1 MKALLEKIRKIL
13 RSRRTRQMLTRTV
26 SVVAAL
32 VVFVTTYALV
42 LPAITMEQNASCGI
56 PEHQHTDSCYEERL
70 VCGLSESA
78 GHHHEASCYEKFL
91 ICGLEAHVHSPE
103 CYQQDSSVYDT
114 GVSVTESYAAGEEGM
129 GVSAAEESAEEES
142 VSAQAGTEE
151 SGAEEAVPKG
161 HDEEGADTE
170 KSDKEESA
178 VEEVVPGEAAPEEY
192 GAEETAPG
200 ETVSEEYGTGETASG
215 EVSAEEE
222 TAPATDASAVEDT
235 TAAETA
241 GISGTASERV
251 SADGTAAAADMADAE
266 NGPFGSGT
274 LTAEGDGYRIT
285 LDYTEEAKIPENA
298 ELSVREITAETERE
312 AYEAC
317 LEQAGRQVASDDK
330 TSVDRKA
337 SRFFDIEIL
346 VRDTDSE
353 GSEVIRKIEPSAS
366 VNVNIQ
372 IIDAPTAED
381 MDMSGADNNTSQS
394 DLTVLHFSEGGV
406 EQIDSTVRTSREQE
420 GGEDGEDKSTGKEAQ
435 PAGPATE
442 ISFEAESFSI
452 YGVVYTVDFHWEV
465 DGKTYDFTIPG
476 GGFVSF
482 EHLVEALGL
491 GVSDANIEQG
501 EEAEEN
507 KTEGDSDGAETT
519 DADSTTYEEAIKLNE
534 VKVSEKTKDF
544 VANVEKV
551 EFSNSELL
559 WVGKLEEPAEVGELR
574 ETNGLESEYSADL
587 TAEMKEE
594 INAQTI
600 DAGDWALIGRKAF
613 DTEETLTVTMN
624 NGEVFYVL
632 VTDAQISTQYLSDKG
647 ELYEVT
653 VTYGEDAGIPDG
665 STLKVTEFAED
676 SKEYAYARKSVLAD
690 IKSRNESVDLNSFG
704 FAVMD
709 ISIINPEGREIEPE
723 AEVQVNLQIK
733 SLPGVEDLSEVADTL
748 AIQHHV
754 EVDDGVVVENV
765 FNGSPDA
772 SFRMETSGTAAA
784 DGIAVDPESVKEE
797 DFAAP
802 RSDEADTMEIG
813 FESEAFSTFS
823 ISWNYASGNGVKV
836 HYVDENGNELTVNN
850 SSFLTTLNDTSA
862 TPAYLIYD
870 IDGYEYDHTYRHY
883 YYNGD
888 FWTSAGWRDQ
898 NIVPELRRTD
908 GGWGLS
914 PGWQYST
921 NGNQYSW
928 SSLSASNATYKDEIY
943 VVYKKKAD
951 VVQGGTPTVKQD
963 GSVDPPVSPRINKE
977 STPNGD
983 DTNTL
988 ALSLI
993 SDTAKLEVEKLA
1005 DVIVVFDVSGS
1016 MNDNDMGDNT
1026 TRLQAA
1032 KKAVND
1038 LAAHLSQKKNSNGD
1052 PLVRMSLIQFST
1064 KAESLTG
1071 LTELTTNESN
1081 SGLNQITSAVNNLSA
1096 NGGTNWDHA
1105 LQLANEENDLD
1116 SGRATFIIF
1125 VTDGDPTF
1133 RNTRM
1138 NVTDQNLQEETNDY
1152 AWETY
1157 SQVSPNPYYLSDTVY
1172 GPGDNDKTGKCYDAA
1187 VVQGNAIVSAGK
1199 NIYTIGIS
1207 NNVTKVAK
1215 FNSDIQGSGAY
1226 LADDSSDLEQAFAD
1240 IEASISG
1247 AAGWGN
1253 IQMTDGITNL
1263 SNTVQKT
1270 GLTNV
1275 GGDFSYWKA
1284 PAPANWSG
1292 MTEAEKNA
1300 YTPAASDFVSWDPA
1314 SEGAAPAVYNEE
1326 TGAVEWNM
1334 GDTFM
1339 PEGGVTYQVRFK
1351 VWPSQE
1357 AYDYIAKLNN
1367 GTIHYDQLPD
1377 GVKAQIIK
1385 NGSTYTLKTNEPD
1398 AKTTYQS
1405 ATRTGDTVTVSGDT
1419 KTLMFPSVED
1429 LNLSVDKMKVK
1440 KEWVNSLDPDA
1451 RWKSPV
1457 TMRLT
1462 DGNGTLYKS
1471 IELNEDNKYTAEDNF
1486 ISCGLAKTEN
1496 NELIIYEKG
1505 HDFKLS
1511 EPEEF
1516 SYYWDL
1522 DSQFYRP
1529 MIIDATL
1536 TMLVKVDPPDGMGD
1550 RTYYSEGGVS
1560 YYKIEEG
1567 IYKAISTGDAAATIT
1582 ATNIRRSNLNLT
1594 KKVVDEDG
1602 NPVAVSEP
1610 FTFRITVNDTWDSQV
1625 WFSVQADANDTSTV
1639 IKELSTN
1646 ATAEIKNGEKTGYFY
1661 ADSGSEITV
1670 SIQPGWNL
1678 RFTNLPNGTTFT
1690 IAEDSKEN
1698 YDFLNASID
1707 NNGTFSVEDGTTV
1720 GTGTINESDKQYTVT
1735 YTNRAVTQ
1743 QVYIRKTG
1751 QDAQTP
1757 LQGAIFSLYTKDGY
1771 EADPQEVLKTE
1782 LESDED
1788 GKIDL
1793 GRLAVGE
1800 YYLAETKA
1808 PSGYDLLSDP
1818 VEITVKADSVQYK
1831 QITNSLSL
1839 NNEGVSGGRD
1849 EGYTL
1854 VVTNNAGVE
1863 LPSTGGPGTRMLYLL
1878 GIMLTSLAA
1887 AGLFSLVNRNDF
1899 IFKIN

>member
-1 MKALLEKIRKIL
+1 
-13 RSRRTRQMLTRTV
+13 MLTRFV
-26 SVVAAL
+26 SGVAAV

-56 PEHQHTDSCYEERL
+56 PEHQHTGACYEEQL
-70 VCGLSESA
+70 VCGISEGG
-78 GHHHEASCYEKFL
+78 GHHHDASCYDKFL

-103 CYQQDSSVYDT
+103 CYQQVTGEYDTDSSF
-114 GVSVTESYAAGEEGM
+114 TESYAAGGEG
-129 GVSAAEESAEEES
+129 AAESATEES
-142 VSAQAGTEE
+142 VEKESASAQSAHVE
-151 SGAEEAVPKG
+151 SGAEKAAPEG
-161 HDEEGADTE
+161 HDTVESGTGETVAEDAAPEGYEAE
-170 KSDKEESA
+170 
-178 VEEVVPGEAAPEEY
+178 EAAPGKTVSEQNRT
-192 GAEETAPG
+192 GETVSG
-200 ETVSEEYGTGETASG
+200 ETVSEEDGTAEAALGETA
-215 EVSAEEE
+215 AEEE
-222 TAPATDASAVEDT
+222 VAPTTTAAAVEDT
-235 TAAETA
+235 AAAAETA
-241 GISGTASERV
+241 GNSGTASENV
-251 SADGTAAAADMADAE
+251 SADGTVTAADLADAE
-266 NGPFGSGT
+266 NGFFGSGT
-274 LTAEGDGYRIT
+274 LTADGDGYKIT
-285 LDYTEEAKIPENA
+285 LDYTEEAKIPQNA
-298 ELSVREITAETERE
+298 ELSVREITAETDKE

-317 LEQAGRQVASDDK
+317 LEQAGQQVAADDK

-346 VRDTDSE
+346 VRNTDSQ
-353 GSEVIRKIEPSAS
+353 GSEVITKIEPSAPVS
-366 VNVNIQ
+366 VNIQ
-372 IIDAPTAED
+372 IIDDQAAKD
-381 MDMSGADNNTSQS
+381 AASADQKTGQG
-394 DLTVLHFSEGGV
+394 DPAVLHFAEEGV
-406 EQIDSTVRTSREQE
+406 EQIDSTVRTSQEQE
-420 GGEDGEDKSTGKEAQ
+420 GSEGGEGDEDKTTDKESE

-465 DGKTYDFTIPG
+465 DGKVYDFSMPG
-476 GGFVSF
+476 GGFVSL

-507 KTEGDSDGAETT
+507 KTEGNSDGAETT

-534 VKVSEKTKDF
+534 EKVSEKTKDF
-544 VANVEKV
+544 VGNVEKV
-551 EFSNSELL
+551 EFSNPDLL
-559 WVGKLEEPAEVGELR
+559 WVGKLNEAAAVGELR
-574 ETNGLESEYSADL
+574 EINGLESEYSADL
-587 TAEMKEE
+587 TEEMIEE

-613 DTEETLTVTMN
+613 DTEETLTVTMK
-624 NGEVFYVL
+624 NGEVFRVQ
-632 VTDAQISTQYLSDKG
+632 VTDAQISAHYLSDKG
-647 ELYEVT
+647 QLYEVT

-665 STLKVTEFAED
+665 STLKVTEFEED
-676 SKEYAYARKSVLAD
+676 SEEYTYARKSVLAD
-690 IKSRNESVDLNSFG
+690 KKSKNEAVDLNSFG
-704 FAVMD
+704 LAALD

-723 AEVQVNLQIK
+723 AEVRVDLQIK
-733 SLPGVEDLSEVADTL
+733 SLPGVENLSEVADTL

-754 EVDDGVVVENV
+754 EVDDGVVVETV
-765 FNGSPDA
+765 FNGSLDA
-772 SFRMETSGTAAA
+772 SFRMETSETAAA
-784 DGIAVDPESVKEE
+784 DGTAVDPESVKEE
-797 DFAAP
+797 DLAAP
-802 RSDEADTMEIG
+802 RPDEADSMEME
-813 FESEAFSTFS
+813 FETAAFSTFT
-823 ISWNYASGNGVKV
+823 ISWRNAYGNGTKI
-836 HYVDENGNELTVNN
+836 HYVDESGNELTVKNKTLPTTIGAN
-850 SSFLTTLNDTSA
+850 STS
-862 TPAYLIYD
+862 PAYLIYD
-870 IDGYEYDHTYRHY
+870 VEGYEYSYT
-883 YYNGD
+883 YYNNGYGNTNILPMLD
-888 FWTSAGWRDQ
+888 RDMY
-898 NIVPELRRTD
+898 
-908 GGWGLS
+908 GWG
-914 PGWQYST
+914 YY
-921 NGNQYSW
+921 N
-928 SSLSASNATYKDEIY
+928 TYGRGYYLGDNKDIY

-951 VVQGGTPTVKQD
+951 IVPGGTPTVKQS
-963 GSVDPPVSPRINKE
+963 GAVTPPVAPRINKE

-1016 MNDNDMGDNT
+1016 MNDNDMGSK

-1032 KKAVND
+1032 KDAVNK
-1038 LAAHLSQKKNSNGD
+1038 LAEQLALKKNTNGD
-1052 PLVRMSLIQFST
+1052 PLVRMSLIKFST
-1064 KAESLTG
+1064 KAEPVMG
-1071 LTELTTNESN
+1071 LTELTTDGDS
-1081 SGLNQITSAVNNLSA
+1081 SGVSRIKSAVNNLSA

-1116 SGRATFIIF
+1116 SGRATFVIF

-1138 NVTDQNLQEETNDY
+1138 DVTDQELQRETNNDSGRY
-1152 AWETY
+1152 
-1157 SQVSPNPYYLSDTVY
+1157 NPYYLSSNVY
-1172 GPGDNDKTGKCYDAA
+1172 GPGDNDEQGTCYDAA
-1187 VVQGNAIVSAGK
+1187 VLQGKAIVSAGK
-1199 NIYTIGIS
+1199 TIYTIGIS
-1207 NNVTKVAK
+1207 NDVTKVAS
-1215 FNSDIQGSGAY
+1215 FNSDIQGNGAY
-1226 LADDSSDLEQAFAD
+1226 LAADSAALQQAFAD

-1247 AAGWGN
+1247 ASGWGN
-1253 IQMTDGITNL
+1253 IKMTDGITNL
-1263 SNTVQKT
+1263 TNTVQKT

-1284 PAPANWSG
+1284 PAPSNWER
-1292 MTEAEKNA
+1292 MTAAQKND
-1300 YTPAASDFVSWDPA
+1300 YTPPADAFVLWDPQ
-1314 SEGAAPAVYNEE
+1314 SEGAAPAVYNEQ

-1678 RFTNLPNGTTFT
+1678 RFTSLPNGTTFT
-1690 IAEDSKEN
+1690 IVEDSKEN

-1782 LESDED
+1782 LESDKD

-1793 GRLAVGE
+1793 GRLVVGK
-1800 YYLAETKA
+1800 YYLKETKA
-1808 PSGYDLLSDP
+1808 PSGYNLLTDP
-1818 VEITVKADSVQYK
+1818 VEITVNANGVQYK

-1839 NNEGVSGGRD
+1839 SNEGVSGGRE

-1854 VVTNNAGVE
+1854 VVTNEAGVE
-1863 LPSTGGPGTRMLYLL
+1863 LPSTGGPGPGMLYLL

-1887 AGLFSLVNRNDF
+1887 AGLVMMRLRCRRAT
-1899 IFKIN
+1899 